1 MPDENHFPAWKTSV
15 EAFAWLSLLCVC
27 VLFNANGIGKCEN
40 LSQITFTPVSCYSRK
55 SATTAR
61 IWIEC
66 HQNRNPFA
74 GLHQAKRGKI
84 CENVCMSN
92 LISKQIERQQLRP
105 ADAAI
110 LWPKSERISKQD
122 IRSTSICVCRAEPN
136 RTEPPLMMINAMP
149 LPLEAASSATFSC
162 DDKTFS
168 VFSKYQLDSLETIL
182 KSGVP
187 VL

>member
-1 MPDENHFPAWKTSV
+1 MLQGSLISVVNIFSQQISLVGVMPDENHFPAWKTSV

-74 GLHQAKRGKI
+74 GLHQAKRGKNMWK
-84 CENVCMSN
+84 CLHVKFNFQTN
-92 LISKQIERQQLRP
+92 R
-105 ADAAI
+105 ATAAATRRRRNP
-110 LWPKSERISKQD
+110 LAQKWKDLEAGY
-122 IRSTSICVCRAEPN
+122 SIDVDMRVPSRTEPN
-136 RTEPPLMMINAMP
+136 RTAFN
-149 LPLEAASSATFSC
+149 
-162 DDKTFS
+162 DDKCDA
-168 VFSKYQLDSLETIL
+168 LTIGSC
-182 KSGVP
+182 KFRHI
-187 VL
+187 

>member
-1 MPDENHFPAWKTSV
+1 MAFTFVCVFCLMPMALENVKICRKL
-15 EAFAWLSLLCVC
+15 LSLPYRVTAGSQRRQLEFESNVTK
-27 VLFNANGIGKCEN
+27 IEI
-40 LSQITFTPVSCYSRK
+40 LSQDSTKRK
-55 SATTAR
+55 
-61 IWIEC
+61 
-66 HQNRNPFA
+66 
-74 GLHQAKRGKI
+74 GGKI

-105 ADAAI
+105 AVAAI

-136 RTEPPLMMINAMP
+136 RTEQPLMMINTMP